1 MRWLDGIID
10 SMIKSLSELLKMVMD
25 RETWRAAIHGVAK
38 SRTGVSEGELGGHRE
53 QLGAVSCQTPQPLP
67 GPPSGSAQTLRR
79 QRTLPLSLP
88 LQPDGSGSLHR
99 KHCGDPALRELPA
112 EICLLFSQDLDLRG

>member
-10 SMIKSLSELLKMVMD
+10 SMIMSLSELLKMVMD

-79 QRTLPLSLP
+79 QRTLPRP
-88 LQPDGSGSLHR
+88 
-99 KHCGDPALRELPA
+99 
-112 EICLLFSQDLDLRG
+112 CLCNLMAAAVCIESTVGTRP